1 LSIVELFCVNEE
13 LKISVLEGKTVSQL
27 EAIARRYGM
36 TSMTEDGFCR
46 IISGDTTVEEVLRVV
61 KTLQFPKQ
69 KRTVEE
75 IQYLLNGPM
84 SQQEIE
90 DAIYGVSSFEAPDIN
105 RQLANVLEED
115 VKILQEGVAVGEV
128 ISKNEALLVDLVQKQ
143 QVFNEALLKIIQG
156 KQS

>member
-1 LSIVELFCVNEE
+1 
-13 LKISVLEGKTVSQL
+13 
-27 EAIARRYGM
+27 
-36 TSMTEDGFCR
+36 MTEDGFCR

-105 RQLANVLEED
+105 RQLVNVLEKD
-115 VKILQEGVAVGEV
+115 TKILQEGVVVGES
-128 ISKNEALLVDLVQKQ
+128 ISENQTLLIDLVQKQ
-143 QVFNEALLKIIQG
+143 QVFNDMLLKIIQG
-156 KQS
+156 K

>member
-1 LSIVELFCVNEE
+1 MELFCVNEE

-36 TSMTEDGFCR
+36 TSMTEDGFSR
-46 IISGDTTVEEVLRVV
+46 IISGETTVEEVLRVV

-84 SQQEIE
+84 TQQEVE
-90 DAIYGVSSFEAPDIN
+90 DAIYGTTAFETPDIN
-105 RQLANVLEED
+105 QQIVNVLKED
-115 VKILQEGVAVGEV
+115 TKILQEGVLVETGLSENQ
-128 ISKNEALLVDLVQKQ
+128 KLLLDLVQKQ
-143 QVFNEALLKIIQG
+143 QQFNETLLKIIRG
-156 KQS
+156 A